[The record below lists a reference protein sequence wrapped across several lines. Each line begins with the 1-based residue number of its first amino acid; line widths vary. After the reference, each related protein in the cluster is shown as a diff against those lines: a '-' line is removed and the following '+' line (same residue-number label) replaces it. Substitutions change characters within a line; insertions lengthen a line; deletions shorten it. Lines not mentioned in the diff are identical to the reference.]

1 MKGMSPDLTEAGT
14 SKMSDRMTTRV
25 VLFSALCAVLA
36 SAIGVFGILGVHR
49 AVASGRSVA
58 SDELTTLHAT
68 ARLQR
73 SIQDVFTVGQT
84 AALLVDPGERAE
96 RLTELRT
103 TDVPAAESALAALQR
118 IHADDDQDEL
128 ASLAALQAQWGT
140 LRDLSTAP
148 TTTGPAAA
156 DRVVRAYRPLS
167 RHLAELA
174 FREQADAVATQ
185 AGAGVSGRNVIW
197 AIGIATALVI
207 LIHVGLAAFG
217 SRKLRRA
224 MEPEHEQAEFANTL
238 QLAEDEY
245 EGYQLLQR
253 HLERSM
259 PSGSV
264 TILNRNNSADR
275 LEAVTAVPAD
285 SPLRQT
291 LAGAEPRSCLAVR
304 SGRSH
309 EEDSDRQALLAC
321 SVCSTLKGNSACTPL
336 TVGGEVIG
344 SVLVNRPGVYDAAE
358 ERRIRQSVGQAA
370 PVLANLRNL
379 AVAEVRAATDS
390 LTGLPN
396 KRAFADT
403 FKRMMA
409 QALRES
415 KPLSLLV
422 LDLDHFK
429 QINDRYG
436 HPIGDQALA
445 NVGHALSSAVRDSDF
460 VGRHGGEE
468 FAVLLPN
475 TATEDAVLVGEHIRA
490 VIGEIEIPGVD
501 GLVVSASLGIA
512 SYPEHAATTDRLE
525 RLADSALYVAKRSGR
540 DRLEVATVSAESG
553 HGADTPPE
561 PGSALHSV
569 GA

>member
-1 MKGMSPDLTEAGT
+1 
-14 SKMSDRMTTRV
+14 V
-25 VLFSALCAVLA
+25 
-36 SAIGVFGILGVHR
+36 
-49 AVASGRSVA
+49 
-58 SDELTTLHAT
+58 
-68 ARLQR
+68 
-73 SIQDVFTVGQT
+73 
-84 AALLVDPGERAE
+84 
-96 RLTELRT
+96 
-103 TDVPAAESALAALQR
+103 
-118 IHADDDQDEL
+118 
-128 ASLAALQAQWGT
+128 LQAQWGT

-148 TTTGPAAA
+148 TTAGPGAA
-156 DRVVRAYRPLS
+156 DRIVRAYRPLA
-167 RHLAELA
+167 RHLSRLA
-174 FREQADAVATQ
+174 GREQADAVATQ
-185 AGAGVSGRNVIW
+185 ASAGVSGRNVTW
-197 AIGIATALVI
+197 AIGIATALVV
-207 LIHVGLAAFG
+207 LIHVGLALFG
-217 SRKLRRA
+217 SRKLRRV
-224 MEPEHEQAEFANTL
+224 MEPEHEQTEFANTL

-253 HLERSM
+253 HLERAI

-275 LEAVTAVPAD
+275 LEAVTALAAD
-285 SPLRQT
+285 SPLRQA

-309 EEDSDRQALLAC
+309 EEDSTKQALLAC
-321 SVCSTLKGNSACTPL
+321 ALCSSLKGNSACTPL

-344 SVLVNRPGVYDAAE
+344 SVLVNRPGEYDAAE

-445 NVGHALSSAVRDSDF
+445 NVGHALSSAVRESDF

-475 TATEDAVLVGEHIRA
+475 TATQDAVLVGEHIRA
-490 VIGEIEIPGVD
+490 VIGEIDIPGVE
-501 GLVVSASLGIA
+501 GLIVSASVGVA

-540 DRLEVATVSAESG
+540 DRLEVATLGVEPG
-553 HGADTPPE
+553 HGTQLPAD
-561 PGSALHSV
+561 PGTSLHSV